1 MRHVIK
7 ENSCMSALLYEA
19 CMQEELPVIKERKRF
34 ILTLKLYILLAF
46 TYHITVFFFLFSL
59 WSKPRSSLMGRAVY
73 MLINNFTQ
81 IRQYY
86 LH

>member
-34 ILTLKLYILLAF
+34 ILTLKLYILLLLTILLF
-46 TYHITVFFFLFSL
+46 FSFFFLCGLSL
-59 WSKPRSSLMGRAVY
+59 EV
-73 MLINNFTQ
+73 
-81 IRQYY
+81 
-86 LH
+86 H